1 MIDKN
6 DEGGGRRLPGGGPD
20 WLPNK
25 VTAPRSTMWDSFM
38 TPGVVVVWSE
48 HNAEALKWY
57 RLAADQGDSTAQYN
71 VGLFYDVVVW
81 SEHNAGALKWYTRP
95 VSYTHLTLPTIY
107 SV

>member
-1 MIDKN
+1 
-6 DEGGGRRLPGGGPD
+6 
-20 WLPNK
+20 
-25 VTAPRSTMWDSFM
+25 M

-81 SEHNAGALKWYTRP
+81 SEHNAGALKWYTRLAADQGRSITWECFMTRGVVVWTVP
-95 VSYTHLTLPTIY
+95 CLLYTSP
-107 SV
+107 SPRDRG